1 MDVILWIYNYFSI
14 RYKTIIV
21 FSSNYRT
28 SIRPIRTIKLKSNAL
43 IFGKNTRVE
52 YPSFVCVP
60 FHSRFV
66 NDYKRLNRIDGFT
79 YLQLFYDSL
88 CRCGVVYL

>member
-43 IFGKNTRVE
+43 IFGKNTYHTRRISIIRIVF
-52 YPSFVCVP
+52 PSI
-60 FHSRFV
+60 
-66 NDYKRLNRIDGFT
+66 L
-79 YLQLFYDSL
+79 DSL
-88 CRCGVVYL
+88 TIISV